1 MLGLMLPLPFLRRSG
16 GSIRAS
22 TPLLSDWVIMN
33 ENGAS
38 FNQTHILRNTWSHS
52 GILFTEFKS
61 LSYIREIN
69 SSTCG
74 RSDVTQKPCLV
85 LPFNIFSKHNT
96 LAEIIISSL
105 TNTALCGP
113 LVNHTKYV
121 YYHNAENF
129 IAW

>member
-1 MLGLMLPLPFLRRSG
+1 MEPA
-16 GSIRAS
+16 SIKH
-22 TPLLSDWVIMN
+22 TYYVIR
-33 ENGAS
+33 EVTQV
-38 FNQTHILRNTWSHS
+38 FCLQ
-52 GILFTEFKS
+52 FKS

-85 LPFNIFSKHNT
+85 LPFNFFKTEYMYI

-129 IAW
+129 IA